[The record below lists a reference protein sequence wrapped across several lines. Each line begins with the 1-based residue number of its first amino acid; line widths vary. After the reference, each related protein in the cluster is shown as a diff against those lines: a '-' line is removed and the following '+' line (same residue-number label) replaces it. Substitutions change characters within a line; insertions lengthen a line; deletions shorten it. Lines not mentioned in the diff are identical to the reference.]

1 MKNIK
6 KLREEYGAGQ
16 EGTDELKK
24 KYTAETPGQ
33 QLEATDYSGVA
44 KSASDKASESPSS
57 LNHRAASDA
66 HDAAAGWH
74 EKKAKKLMDSGA
86 SSEEVSKHETA
97 AKTHKNAAQ
106 THRFKAFRMRG
117 QQQNEET
124 TVTEAK
130 WKVTFVHKHPGG
142 DKKHDYVV
150 SAPHQNAAD
159 KKAIEMHR
167 KENPTG
173 NFHMWNSEELYEE
186 GLKDA
191 CWKGYEA
198 IGTKMKNGKRVPNC
212 VPKEEAEK
220 NNSEPVETCE
230 DKVSEAVE
238 KKPYD
243 PETPLNKHV
252 QSQIHRDY
260 LGYKAMDTKDI
271 LKHHKARY
279 RVTSNYSAADAG
291 GKQGMIS
298 GLLRHKHG
306 DRHVDHYFGLKEAT
320 EGPKIKVSTT
330 QPIGHRI
337 ADIGP
342 GGKEHNVVTKNW
354 PGEKDNKNG
363 TKSPSVKESAD
374 DINLRITKHVAA
386 AAKAGR
392 AGDRQAQ
399 EWHLA
404 KIANLKRELGENL
417 DEAAKK
423 GDVQKHIVTVTV
435 SDPHHP
441 MITQRKATVMK
452 RVKVT
457 AADTKEAEAKATAHY
472 KKHGFKVHDAFHH
485 SMVNEAADPG
495 SDDGVE
501 EIGMAKAQLNQI
513 CDMADELADSMDD
526 MDELEAWAQDKI
538 SSAYDDLNEI
548 YTYIVYGEG
557 TDDEEQ
563 DYPDSDDSEEDDEEK
578 KEIVKEQ
585 SDAEDSAT
593 IGADSIKRIQQLIR
607 LGLLDQA
614 EMPMIVRAMKRLNVG
629 DVVASPAERAA
640 LYDLLEK
647 LIGII
652 TGDDMIFA
660 KVRSGI
666 SRGTIGEGSI
676 SGNASA
682 GRKSELKK
690 YFRRGALGWHEPKQ
704 KGSPEHRAFMA
715 GKAAASTKDKLT
727 SK

>member
-44 KSASDKASESPSS
+44 KSASDKASENPSS

-86 SSEEVSKHETA
+86 SSDEVSKHETA

-212 VPKEEAEK
+212 VPKEEAE
-220 NNSEPVETCE
+220 
-230 DKVSEAVE
+230 A
-238 KKPYD
+238 
-243 PETPLNKHV
+243 
-252 QSQIHRDY
+252 
-260 LGYKAMDTKDI
+260 
-271 LKHHKARY
+271 
-279 RVTSNYSAADAG
+279 
-291 GKQGMIS
+291 
-298 GLLRHKHG
+298 
-306 DRHVDHYFGLKEAT
+306 
-320 EGPKIKVSTT
+320 
-330 QPIGHRI
+330 
-337 ADIGP
+337 
-342 GGKEHNVVTKNW
+342 
-354 PGEKDNKNG
+354 
-363 TKSPSVKESAD
+363 SVKESTD

-404 KIANLKRELGENL
+404 KIANLKRHLGENL
-417 DEAAKK
+417 DEATKK

-441 MITQRKATVMK
+441 MITQRKATIMK
-452 RVKVT
+452 RVKVA
-457 AADTKEAEAKATAHY
+457 AADTKEAEAKAMSHY

-578 KEIVKEQ
+578 KAIVKEQ

>member
-24 KYTAETPGQ
+24 KYTSETPGQ
-33 QLEATDYSGVA
+33 STQLEAKDYSVVA
-44 KSASDKASESPSS
+44 KSASDKATATPSN

-106 THRFKAFRMRG
+106 AHRFKAFRMRG
-117 QQQNEET
+117 TQNEET

-150 SAPHQNAAD
+150 TAPHQNAAD
-159 KKAIEMHR
+159 KKAIAMHR
-167 KENPTG
+167 QENPTG
-173 NFHMWNSEELYEE
+173 NFHMWDSQELNEA
-186 GLKDA
+186 GLEDA

-212 VPKEEAEK
+212 VPKEEAEA
-220 NNSEPVETCE
+220 P
-230 DKVSEAVE
+230 
-238 KKPYD
+238 
-243 PETPLNKHV
+243 
-252 QSQIHRDY
+252 
-260 LGYKAMDTKDI
+260 
-271 LKHHKARY
+271 
-279 RVTSNYSAADAG
+279 
-291 GKQGMIS
+291 
-298 GLLRHKHG
+298 
-306 DRHVDHYFGLKEAT
+306 
-320 EGPKIKVSTT
+320 
-330 QPIGHRI
+330 
-337 ADIGP
+337 
-342 GGKEHNVVTKNW
+342 
-354 PGEKDNKNG
+354 
-363 TKSPSVKESAD
+363 VKESTD

-399 EWHLA
+399 EWHLSKVA
-404 KIANLKRELGENL
+404 SLKRQLGENL
-417 DEAAKK
+417 DEATKK
-423 GDVQKHIVTVTV
+423 GDVQKHLVTVTV
-435 SDPHHP
+435 SDPQHS
-441 MITQRKATVMK
+441 MITQRKAKVMK
-452 RVKVT
+452 RVKVA
-457 AADTKEAEAKATAHY
+457 AADQKEAEAKATAHY

-485 SMVNEAADPG
+485 STVNEAADPG

-548 YTYIVYGEG
+548 YTYIVFGDG

-563 DYPDSDDSEEDDEEK
+563 DYPDSDDSEEEDDEEK
-578 KEIVKEQ
+578 ALKEQ
-585 SDAEDSAT
+585 SEAEDSAT
-593 IGADSIKRIQQLIR
+593 IGTDAIKRIQQLIR
-607 LGLLDQA
+607 LGLLDQT
-614 EMPMIVRAMKRLNVG
+614 EMPLIVRAMKRLNVG
-629 DVVASPAERAA
+629 DVIAAPAERAA

-666 SRGTIGEGSI
+666 SRGSIGEGSI
-676 SGNASA
+676 SGNAST

-690 YFRRGALGWHEPKQ
+690 YFRRGSLGWHAPKE
-704 KGSPEHRAFMA
+704 KGSPEYRAFMA
-715 GKAAASTKDKLT
+715 GKASASQKDKLA

>member
-74 EKKAKKLMDSGA
+74 EKRAKKLMDSGA

-106 THRFKAFRMRG
+106 AHRFKAFRMRG

-212 VPKEEAEK
+212 VPKEEAE
-220 NNSEPVETCE
+220 
-230 DKVSEAVE
+230 A
-238 KKPYD
+238 
-243 PETPLNKHV
+243 
-252 QSQIHRDY
+252 
-260 LGYKAMDTKDI
+260 
-271 LKHHKARY
+271 
-279 RVTSNYSAADAG
+279 
-291 GKQGMIS
+291 
-298 GLLRHKHG
+298 
-306 DRHVDHYFGLKEAT
+306 
-320 EGPKIKVSTT
+320 
-330 QPIGHRI
+330 
-337 ADIGP
+337 
-342 GGKEHNVVTKNW
+342 
-354 PGEKDNKNG
+354 
-363 TKSPSVKESAD
+363 SVKESTD

-392 AGDRQAQ
+392 AGDRYAQ
-399 EWHLA
+399 QWHLA
-404 KIANLKRELGENL
+404 KIANLKRQLGENL
-417 DEAAKK
+417 DEATKK

-441 MITQRKATVMK
+441 MITQRKATIMK
-452 RVKVT
+452 RVKVA

-563 DYPDSDDSEEDDEEK
+563 DYPDADDSEEDDEEK
-578 KEIVKEQ
+578 KAIVKEQ

-704 KGSPEHRAFMA
+704 KGTPEHRAFMA

>member
-86 SSEEVSKHETA
+86 APDEVSKHETA

-106 THRFKAFRMRG
+106 AHRFKAFRMRG

-212 VPKEEAEK
+212 VPKEEAE
-220 NNSEPVETCE
+220 
-230 DKVSEAVE
+230 A
-238 KKPYD
+238 
-243 PETPLNKHV
+243 
-252 QSQIHRDY
+252 
-260 LGYKAMDTKDI
+260 
-271 LKHHKARY
+271 
-279 RVTSNYSAADAG
+279 
-291 GKQGMIS
+291 
-298 GLLRHKHG
+298 
-306 DRHVDHYFGLKEAT
+306 
-320 EGPKIKVSTT
+320 
-330 QPIGHRI
+330 
-337 ADIGP
+337 
-342 GGKEHNVVTKNW
+342 
-354 PGEKDNKNG
+354 
-363 TKSPSVKESAD
+363 SVKESTD

-386 AAKAGR
+386 AAKAGH

-404 KIANLKRELGENL
+404 KVANLKRLLGESL

-423 GDVQKHIVTVTV
+423 GDVQKHLVTVTV

-441 MITQRKATVMK
+441 MITQRKATIMK
-452 RVKVT
+452 RVKVA

-578 KEIVKEQ
+578 KAIVKEQ

>member
-212 VPKEEAEK
+212 VPKE
-220 NNSEPVETCE
+220 
-230 DKVSEAVE
+230 
-238 KKPYD
+238 
-243 PETPLNKHV
+243 
-252 QSQIHRDY
+252 
-260 LGYKAMDTKDI
+260 
-271 LKHHKARY
+271 
-279 RVTSNYSAADAG
+279 
-291 GKQGMIS
+291 
-298 GLLRHKHG
+298 
-306 DRHVDHYFGLKEAT
+306 AT

-374 DINLRITKHVAA
+374 AINLRITKHVAA

-404 KIANLKRELGENL
+404 KVANLKRLLGESL

-423 GDVQKHIVTVTV
+423 GDVQKHLVTVTV

-441 MITQRKATVMK
+441 MITQRKATIMK
-452 RVKVT
+452 RVKVA

-578 KEIVKEQ
+578 KAIVKEQ